1 MAVKVDGRGG
11 HNPACGGANKIV
23 NEVTENRKIH
33 SEVSRLLAAD
43 PFFDYQDTTPGS
55 IQGSSNDMYHGVSRA
70 NARGVNLFFST
81 HLNDTAAARVES
93 AIGTEVLI
101 YSKSRADISG
111 LCGYAICEEMAKLGF
126 INRGIKT
133 SPQID
138 GLYEIRNTAMA
149 AMIIECFF
157 TNSAK
162 DVELYRSLGPEKV
175 AYAIYMGIRRGYK
188 ATSQPAGQ
196 NPNVI
201 ERTCANCKNFS
212 PIS

>member
-1 MAVKVDGRGG
+1 MAVKVDGRAG
-11 HNPACGGANKIV
+11 HNPSCGGANKLV

-33 SEVSRLLAAD
+33 SEVSRLLSAD
-43 PFFDYQDTTPGS
+43 PFFDYQDTTPS
-55 IQGSSNDMYHGVSRA
+55 NIEGSSNDMYYGVSRA
-70 NARGVNLFFST
+70 NARGVNLFFSV
-81 HLNDTAAARVES
+81 HLNDTGASKIDS

-101 YSKSRADISG
+101 FSKSKADISG
-111 LCGYAICEEMAKLGF
+111 LCGFYICDEMAKLGF

-133 SPQID
+133 STQID
-138 GLYEIRNTAMA
+138 GFYEIRNTAMA

-157 TNSAK
+157 TNSSK
-162 DVELYRSLGPEKV
+162 DVELYRALGAEKI

-188 ATSQPAGQ
+188 ATSNPVSQ
-196 NPNVI
+196 NPNVV